1 MGTDG
6 MARSKFESTV
16 GMSVNKT
23 RYVMI
28 NVRKAARSCANP
40 LDFNNSCIYQLV
52 DIECTEFGRGLP
64 RNKQPQQYIDIF

>member
-40 LDFNNSCIYQLV
+40 FNNIHCCIYQLV
-52 DIECTEFGRGLP
+52 DIECTEFGRCLP
-64 RNKQPQQYIDIF
+64 